1 MYTQFTVVDVSGS
14 RAVDVAVEAEPEA
27 DAARVLS
34 AAAGDWAAFK
44 AADGAVAW
52 AEAGVHD
59 GAVIS
64 ADAVL
69 PVRAGKSSPDTGT
82 ARILVVGGDAG
93 TVHVAGTGRLSIG
106 AGAECSVALVGEGVP
121 HLAAIVE
128 IAPEGVWIERA
139 HADVELTLNS
149 EPVTAKARWGSGELL
164 RVGSVLLALALDP
177 VENASL
183 KVSDDPGKLDFNQP
197 PRLFPP
203 ARNTK
208 FRLPTEPQEDSKRSL
223 PILMALAPLAV
234 SAGLAI
240 VMARPMYLLFGLL
253 SPVLMITNYFQ
264 SKKAGKEGY
273 RDRLRAYRT
282 EKRTIEADARN
293 ALVAFEQEARLLS
306 PDPATVGLIA
316 TTPGTRL
323 WERRRTNPDYL
334 SVRLGVATMPS
345 DVVLEDP
352 MQVEHKRQVTW
363 EAKDVPVTVALPR
376 HGILG
381 ITADQASVRQVGAWV
396 MAQLAVTQSPRDVRL
411 FLFTGSDAQS
421 AWDWVRWLPHVQSPT
436 PERSFALVG
445 SDPASITQRLGE
457 LAALIAERKRVR
469 VADSR
474 IEFADPDVVVLIDG
488 VWDLRGRPGLSQLLQ
503 DGPAVGVYT
512 VCLDTEERFLPQECN
527 AVFRKN
533 PDGQWALRQQ
543 LEPDRDAVCADR
555 VSAAWLDWVARGIA
569 PLRDAGDDAESSIPA
584 SARFLDVA
592 GVEPNIVE
600 AVMERW
606 SRSGRSTEALLGVDA
621 EGPFSIDLR
630 RDGPHALIGGTT
642 GAGKSEFLQTLVAS
656 LALVNTPDSLNFVLI
671 DYKGGAAFKDCVAL
685 PHTVG
690 TVTDLDTH
698 LVGRAIESLGAEL
711 RRREHMLAAVGAKDI
726 EDYTIISDRDTGL
739 PKMPRLVLVVDEF
752 AAMKAELPDFITGI
766 VNIAQRGRSLGIHLV
781 LATQRPSGAITA
793 DIRANTNLR
802 IALRVSDV
810 GDSLDILS
818 APDAA
823 KISQST
829 PGRAYLRSGAD
840 ALRPLQAAR
849 VGGRR
854 PSQNAPV
861 APDPVVVP
869 MPWSQLGQPRPVAIG
884 TAKEQEETTDLMV
897 LVEGIAHAAQQLQI
911 APQSTP
917 WLPPLP
923 ENLTL
928 ANITAPA
935 RPDDVPPGW
944 IAPIVFGLEDLP
956 NLQIQ
961 RPLKLD
967 LQHFGHLYL
976 TGSARSGRSQ
986 ALRTIAGSIAISA
999 LVDDVHVYGLDFGNG
1014 SLLALTDLPHCGAVA
1029 TRAQPER
1036 VERLLDHLLA
1046 QISTRQRDFTAAGF
1060 ANLTEQ
1066 RANTE
1071 GAERLPHIV
1080 VLFDQ
1085 WEGFLTTL
1093 GDGGT
1098 SALAEKVLTILRE
1111 GASAGVHCVIT
1122 GDKQL
1127 LTPRMSS
1134 LVDWKLMLKFSDR
1147 GDYTMGGLQPR
1158 KLPDNIPAGRAFA
1171 AETAT
1176 EAQIALLTT
1185 DPAGQAQIQ
1194 ALQTIAGE
1202 TKAVLAN
1209 TNARR
1214 RPLTLRT
1221 LPTRISFDEVWNNR
1235 PAHTSPLTAVIG
1247 VGGDDLD
1254 TIHVDLQS
1262 GPPSFLIAGTP
1273 RSGRST
1279 MAIAAAE
1286 SLRRNGT
1293 ELVIVAPQA
1302 SPLWQQT
1309 DQPGTRAI
1317 FDPSNLTPESLTTAT
1332 AGPGSL
1338 ALILDDAELIQD
1350 PAVREWLKTYL
1361 RSARGNQRA
1370 LIAAGSVED
1379 FGSSVFSG
1387 WEIDMK
1393 TNRRGALLSP
1403 TTTLQGGQIGVSLT
1417 RTHLTQGGIPGR
1429 ALVNLGDGTIRTI
1442 QTPLL

>member
-14 RAVDVAVEAEPEA
+14 RAVDMVVEAEPEA
-27 DAARVLS
+27 NASRVLS
-34 AAAGDWAAFK
+34 AAAGDWAAFRTG
-44 AADGAVAW
+44 DGAVAW

-64 ADAVL
+64 ADAAL
-69 PVRAGKSSPDTGT
+69 PVRAGTSSPDTGT
-82 ARILVVGGDAG
+82 VRILVVGGEAG
-93 TVHVAGTGRLSIG
+93 AVHVAGTGRLSIG
-106 AGAECSVALVGEGVP
+106 AGAECSVVLDGEGLP
-121 HLAAIVE
+121 PLAAVLD
-128 IAPEGVWIERA
+128 IAADGVWVERA
-139 HADVELTLNS
+139 HGDVELALNS
-149 EPVTAKARWGSGELL
+149 EPVRAKVRWADGELL
-164 RVGSVLLALALDP
+164 RVGSVLLALALAP
-177 VENASL
+177 VEVASL
-183 KVSDDPGKLDFNQP
+183 KVSDEPGKLDFNRP

-203 ARNTK
+203 SRNTK
-208 FRLPTEPQEDSKRSL
+208 FRLPAEPQEDGKRSL
-223 PILMALAPLAV
+223 PILMAMAPLAV

-253 SPVLMITNYFQ
+253 SPVLMFTSYFQ
-264 SKKAGKEGY
+264 SKKAGKESY
-273 RDRLRAYRT
+273 RDRVHAYRT
-282 EKRTIEADARN
+282 EKRTIEGDARK

-306 PDPATVGLIA
+306 PDPATAGLIA
-316 TTPGTRL
+316 ATPGTRL
-323 WERRRTNPDYL
+323 WERRRSNPDYL
-334 SVRLGVATMPS
+334 SVRLGVASMPS

-352 MQVEHKRQVTW
+352 KQVEHKRQVTW

-381 ITADQASVRQVGAWV
+381 ISADQESARQIGAWV

-411 FLFTGSDAQS
+411 YLLTASDAQP

-445 SDPASITQRLGE
+445 SDPVSISQRLGE

-512 VCLDTEERFLPQECN
+512 VCLDTQEQHLPQECN

-533 PDGQWALRQQ
+533 QDGGWALRQQ
-543 LEPDRDAVCADR
+543 REPDRDAVAADR
-555 VSAAWLDWVARGIA
+555 VSAAWLDWTARRLA

-584 SARFLDVA
+584 SARFLEVA
-592 GVEPNIVE
+592 GIERDIVE
-600 AVMERW
+600 AVVEGW

-621 EGPFSIDLR
+621 EGPFSVDLR
-630 RDGPHALIGGTT
+630 RDGPHVLIGGTT
-642 GAGKSEFLQTLVAS
+642 GAGKSEFLQTMVAS

-690 TVTDLDTH
+690 SVTDLDTH

-726 EDYTIISDRDTGL
+726 EDYTIISDRDTGV

-752 AAMKAELPDFITGI
+752 AAMKTELPDFITGI

-810 GDSLDILS
+810 GDSLDILA

-829 PGRAYLRSGAD
+829 PGRAYLRSGAE

-854 PSQNAPV
+854 PGQNTPV
-861 APDPVVVP
+861 APEPVVVP
-869 MPWSQLGQPRPVAIG
+869 MPWSQLGQPRPAA
-884 TAKEQEETTDLMV
+884 TTELKEQEETTDLMV
-897 LVEGIAHAAQQLQI
+897 LVEGIAQAAQQLQM
-911 APQSTP
+911 AAQSTP

-928 ANITAPA
+928 ADVTAPS
-935 RPDDVPPGW
+935 RPDDAPPGW
-944 IAPIVFGLEDLP
+944 IPPIVFGLEDLP
-956 NLQIQ
+956 NQQSQL
-961 RPLKLD
+961 PLALD

-986 ALRTIAGSIAISA
+986 ALRTIAGSISTSA

-1014 SLLALTDLPHCGAVA
+1014 SLLVLTDLPHCGAVA

-1066 RANTE
+1066 RAHT
-1071 GAERLPHIV
+1071 GSAEQLPHIV

-1085 WEGFLTTL
+1085 WEGFLTSL
-1093 GDGGT
+1093 GEGGT
-1098 SALAEKVLTILRE
+1098 SALAEKVLTMLRE

-1147 GDYTMGGLQPR
+1147 SDYTMGGLQPR
-1158 KLPDNIPAGRAFA
+1158 KLPDNIPSGRAFA

-1176 EAQIALLTT
+1176 ETQIALLTP

-1194 ALQTIAGE
+1194 ALQAIALE
-1202 TKAVLAN
+1202 TQALLAN
-1209 TNARR
+1209 RNARH

-1221 LPTRISFDEVWNNR
+1221 LPTRIAFEEVWNNR
-1235 PAHTSPLTAVIG
+1235 AGQSSPLTAMIG

-1254 TIHVDLQS
+1254 TIHVDLQT
-1262 GPPSFLIAGTP
+1262 GAPSFLIAGAP

-1279 MAIAAAE
+1279 MALAAAE

-1293 ELVIVAPQA
+1293 ELVIIAPQS

-1309 DQPGTRAI
+1309 DQPGTRAA
-1317 FDPSNLTPESLTTAT
+1317 FDPLNLEVESLTTAT
-1332 AGPGSL
+1332 AGPGCL
-1338 ALILDDAELIQD
+1338 ALIIDDAELIQD
-1350 PAVREWLKTYL
+1350 PSAREWLKTYL
-1361 RSARGNQRA
+1361 RSARGTQRA

-1379 FGSSVFSG
+1379 FGTSVFSG

-1403 TTTLQGGQIGVSLT
+1403 TATLQGGQIGVSLT
-1417 RTHLTQGGIPGR
+1417 RTHLTQSGIPGR

-1442 QTPLL
+1442 QAPLL

>member
-1 MYTQFTVVDVSGS
+1 M
-14 RAVDVAVEAEPEA
+14 DVAVEAEPDA
-27 DAARVLS
+27 DADRVLR
-34 AAAGDWAAFK
+34 AASGDWTVPSV
-44 AADGAVAW
+44 GGPAVAW
-52 AEAGVHD
+52 ADAGVRD
-59 GAVIS
+59 GSVVS
-64 ADAVL
+64 TDAVL
-69 PVRAGKSSPDTGT
+69 PISPVMASADTGA
-82 ARILVVGGDAG
+82 ARILRVAGNGG
-93 TVHVAGTGRLSIG
+93 TVHVVGTGRLSIG
-106 AGAECSVALVGEGVP
+106 AGADCSVVLADDGLP
-121 HLAAIVE
+121 YLAAIVDVQDD
-128 IAPEGVWIERA
+128 GVWVERA
-139 HADVELTLNS
+139 HADVELMLNS
-149 EPVTAKARWGSGELL
+149 EPVPRRVRWPDGELL

-177 VENASL
+177 VEAASL
-183 KVSDDPGKLDFNQP
+183 KASDDPGKLDFNRP

-203 ARNTK
+203 TRSTK
-208 FRLPTEPQEDSKRSL
+208 FRLPSEPQEDGKRSL
-223 PILMALAPLAV
+223 PIMMALAPLAV

-240 VMARPMYLLFGLL
+240 AMARPMYLLFGLL
-253 SPVLMITNYFQ
+253 SPVLMITSYFQ
-264 SKKAGKEGY
+264 SKRAGKESY
-273 RDRLRAYRT
+273 RDRLRTYRSA
-282 EKRTIEADARN
+282 KRTIEADARK
-293 ALVAFEQEARLLS
+293 ALVAFEKEARLIN
-306 PDPATVGLIA
+306 PDPATAGLIA

-323 WERRRTNPDYL
+323 WERRRGNPDHL

-352 MQVEHKRQVTW
+352 AQVEHKRQVTW
-363 EAKDVPVTVALPR
+363 DARDVPVTVALPQ

-381 ITADQASVRQVGAWV
+381 ICADKESLWRTGAWV
-396 MAQLAVTQSPRDVRL
+396 MAQLAITQSPRDVRL
-411 FLFTGSDAQS
+411 YLLTASGTPS
-421 AWDWVRWLPHVQSPT
+421 AWDWVRWLPHAQSPT

-445 SDPASITQRLGE
+445 SDSVSINARLGE
-457 LAALIAERKRVR
+457 LSSLIAERNRVR
-469 VADSR
+469 GSDSR

-488 VWDLRGRPGLSQLLQ
+488 VWDLRGRPGLAQLLQ

-512 VCLDTEERFLPQECN
+512 VCLDTEERLLPQECN

-533 PDGQWALRQQ
+533 TDGLWALRQQ
-543 LEPDRDAVCADR
+543 RESDRDEVNADR
-555 VSAAWLDWVARGIA
+555 VSAAWLDWIARGIA
-569 PLRDAGDDAESSIPA
+569 PLRDAGDDAESSIPE
-584 SARFLDVA
+584 SARFLEVA
-592 GVEPNIVE
+592 GVEPDIVA
-600 AVMERW
+600 AVLEGW
-606 SRSGRSTEALLGVDA
+606 SRSGRSTEALLGVDS
-621 EGPFSIDLR
+621 EGRFSVDLR
-630 RDGPHALIGGTT
+630 RDGPHVLIGGTT

-656 LALVNTPDSLNFVLI
+656 LALVNTPDALNFVLI

-690 TVTDLDTH
+690 TVTDLDSH
-698 LVGRAIESLGAEL
+698 LVARAIESLGAEL

-726 EDYTIISDRDTGL
+726 EDYTILADRDTSVR
-739 PKMPRLVLVVDEF
+739 KMPRLVLVVDEF
-752 AAMKAELPDFITGI
+752 AAMKTELPDFITGI

-810 GDSLDILS
+810 ADSLDILA

-829 PGRAYLRSGAD
+829 PGRAYLRSGAE
-840 ALRPLQAAR
+840 ALRPLQTAR

-854 PSQNAPV
+854 PGPKALIAPE
-861 APDPVVVP
+861 PVVVP
-869 MPWSQLGQPRPVAIG
+869 MPWSQLGQPRPVRL
-884 TAKEQEETTDLMV
+884 TQAKEQDETTDLMV
-897 LVEGIAHAAQQLQI
+897 LVEGIAQAAQQLQV

-928 ANITAPA
+928 ADITPPS
-935 RPDDVPPGW
+935 RPDDAASGW
-944 IAPIVFGLEDLP
+944 ITPIVFGLEDLP
-956 NLQIQ
+956 GQQLQ
-961 RPLKLD
+961 RPLTLD
-967 LQHFGHLYL
+967 FQHFGHLYL

-986 ALRTIAGSIAISA
+986 ALRTIAGSIAQSA
-999 LVDDVHVYGLDFGNG
+999 LVDDVHIYGLDFGNG
-1014 SLLALTDLPHCGAVA
+1014 SLLALTGFPHCGAVA

-1036 VERLLDHLLA
+1036 VERLLDHLLT
-1046 QISTRQRDFTAAGF
+1046 QISTRQRDFSGAGF

-1066 RANTE
+1066 RANTRS
-1071 GAERLPHIV
+1071 GERLPHIV

-1085 WEGFLTTL
+1085 WEAFLTTL

-1127 LTPRMSS
+1127 LAPRMSS

-1158 KLPDNIPAGRAFA
+1158 KLPDNIMAGRAFA

-1176 EAQIALLTT
+1176 EAQIALLTS

-1194 ALQTIAGE
+1194 ALKTIATAAKTLLE
-1202 TKAVLAN
+1202 NV
-1209 TNARR
+1209 NATH
-1214 RPLTLRT
+1214 RPLALRT
-1221 LPTRISFDEVWNNR
+1221 LPTRIPFEEVWNDR
-1235 PAHTSPLTAVIG
+1235 AGQTSPLTVVIG

-1254 TIHVDLQS
+1254 TIHIDLQS
-1262 GPPSFLIAGTP
+1262 GAPSFLIVGAP

-1279 MAIAAAE
+1279 MALIAAE

-1302 SPLWQQT
+1302 SPLWQQAGR
-1309 DQPGTRAI
+1309 PGTRAA
-1317 FDPSNLTPESLTTAT
+1317 FDPVNLTTESLTTAT
-1332 AGPGSL
+1332 AEPGSL
-1338 ALILDDAELIQD
+1338 ALIIDDAELIQD
-1350 PAVREWLKTYL
+1350 PSAREWLKTYL
-1361 RSARGNQRA
+1361 RSARGAQRA

-1379 FGSSVFSG
+1379 FGTSVFSG

-1442 QTPLL
+1442 QTPLI

>member
-1 MYTQFTVVDVSGS
+1 VYTQFTVVDASGS
-14 RAVDVAVEAEPEA
+14 RAVDAAVEAEPDA
-27 DAARVLS
+27 DAARVLK
-34 AAAGDWAAFK
+34 AAAGEWAVPPVGGPGVAW
-44 AADGAVAW
+44 ADAGVRDGAVVSAGAILPISSV
-52 AEAGVHD
+52 AESPVT
-59 GAVIS
+59 GA
-64 ADAVL
+64 
-69 PVRAGKSSPDTGT
+69 
-82 ARILVVGGDAG
+82 ARILLVAGDAG
-93 TVHVAGTGRLSIG
+93 TVHVVGAGRLSIG
-106 AGAECSVALVGEGVP
+106 AGADCSVVLADDGLP
-121 HLAAIVE
+121 YLAAIVDVQTD
-128 IAPEGVWIERA
+128 GVWVERA
-139 HADVELTLNS
+139 HADVELVLNS
-149 EPVTAKARWGSGELL
+149 EPIATKARWADGELL
-164 RVGSVLLALALDP
+164 RVGPVLLALSLGA
-177 VENASL
+177 VESASL
-183 KVSDDPGKLDFNQP
+183 KVSDDPGKLDFNRP

-203 ARNTK
+203 SRNTK
-208 FRLPTEPQEDSKRSL
+208 FRLPAEPQEDSKRSL
-223 PILMALAPLAV
+223 PILMVLAPLAV
-234 SAGLAI
+234 SVGIAV

-253 SPVLMITNYFQ
+253 SPVLMITNYLQ
-264 SKKAGKEGY
+264 SKRAGKEGY
-273 RDRLRAYRT
+273 RDRLRAYRAG
-282 EKRTIEADARN
+282 KRAIESDARN
-293 ALVAFEQEARLLS
+293 ALVAYEQEARLLS

-352 MQVEHKRQVTW
+352 RQVEHKRQVTW
-363 EAKDVPVTVALPR
+363 DAKDVPVTVPLPR
-376 HGILG
+376 HGVLG
-381 ITADQASVRQVGAWV
+381 ISADQESVRQVGAWV

-411 FLFTGSDAQS
+411 YLLTASDAQS

-445 SDPASITQRLGE
+445 SDPTSISQRLGE

-469 VADSR
+469 VSDSR

-488 VWDLRGRPGLSQLLQ
+488 VWDLRGRPGLAQLLQ

-512 VCLDTEERFLPQECN
+512 VCLGIEERFLPQECN

-543 LEPDRDAVCADR
+543 REPDRDAVCADR

-592 GVEPNIVE
+592 GVEPDIAE
-600 AVMERW
+600 AVIERW
-606 SRSGRSTEALLGVDA
+606 SRSGRSTEALLGVDS
-621 EGPFSIDLR
+621 EGPFSVDLR
-630 RDGPHALIGGTT
+630 RDGPHVLIGGTT

-671 DYKGGAAFKDCVAL
+671 DYKGGAAFKDCIAL

-698 LVGRAIESLGAEL
+698 LVSRAIESLGAEL

-726 EDYTIISDRDTGL
+726 EDYTILADRDTSV

-752 AAMKAELPDFITGI
+752 AAMKTELPDFITGI

-829 PGRAYLRSGAD
+829 PGRAYLRSGAE
-840 ALRPLQAAR
+840 ALRPLQTAR

-854 PSQNAPV
+854 PAQNALV
-861 APDPVVVP
+861 APEPVVLP
-869 MPWSQLGQPRPVAIG
+869 MPWSQLGQPRPV
-884 TAKEQEETTDLMV
+884 TATQTKEQAETTDLMV
-897 LVEGIAHAAQQLQI
+897 LVEGIARAAQQLQV

-923 ENLTL
+923 ENLSL
-928 ANITAPA
+928 ADITSPA
-935 RPDDVPPGW
+935 RPDDASPGW
-944 IAPIVFGLEDLP
+944 IIPIVFGLEDLP
-956 NLQIQ
+956 NQQLQ
-961 RPLKLD
+961 RPLTLD
-967 LQHFGHLYL
+967 LQHFGHVYL

-986 ALRTIAGSIAISA
+986 ALRTIAGSIALSA
-999 LVDDVHVYGLDFGNG
+999 VVDDVHVYGLDFGNG
-1014 SLLALTDLPHCGAVA
+1014 SLLALAGLPHCGAVA

-1036 VERLLDHLLA
+1036 IERLLDHLLT
-1046 QISTRQRDFTAAGF
+1046 QISTRHRDFSAAGF

-1066 RANTE
+1066 RANTAGTE
-1071 GAERLPHIV
+1071 KLPHIV
-1080 VLFDQ
+1080 VLLDQ

-1158 KLPDNIPAGRAFA
+1158 KLPDNITAGRAFA
-1171 AETAT
+1171 AENAT
-1176 EAQIALLTT
+1176 ESQIALLTQ
-1185 DPAGQAQIQ
+1185 DAAGQAQIQ
-1194 ALQTIAGE
+1194 ALQIIARE
-1202 TKAVLAN
+1202 AKTLPAN
-1209 TNARR
+1209 TNARH
-1214 RPLTLRT
+1214 RPLALRT
-1221 LPTRISFDEVWNNR
+1221 LPTRIPFEEVWNNR
-1235 PAHTSPLTAVIG
+1235 AGQTSPMTIVIG

-1254 TIHVDLQS
+1254 TIHIDLQT
-1262 GPPSFLIAGTP
+1262 GQPSFLIVGAP

-1279 MAIAAAE
+1279 MALAAAE

-1293 ELVIVAPQA
+1293 ELVIIAPQA
-1302 SPLWQQT
+1302 SPLWQQAG
-1309 DQPGTRAI
+1309 QPGTRAV
-1317 FDPSNLTPESLTTAT
+1317 FDPVNLTTESLTTAT
-1332 AGPGSL
+1332 AEAGSL
-1338 ALILDDAELIQD
+1338 ALIIDDAELIQD
-1350 PAVREWLKTYL
+1350 PSARDWLKTFL
-1361 RSARGNQRA
+1361 RSARGTQRA

-1379 FGSSVFSG
+1379 FGTSVFSG

-1403 TTTLQGGQIGVSLT
+1403 ATTLQGGQIGVSLT
-1417 RTHLTQGGIPGR
+1417 RTHLTQSGIPGR